1 MATEV
6 FRSNFLYSL
15 MQLQRLRR
23 HFGIGICARNL
34 AGPTV
39 SGALLTKSQD
49 LRTKAAQA
57 NCEIQASKC
66 KGTVLSVGMAFES
79 LVFRNARD
87 NTEVASA

>member
-6 FRSNFLYSL
+6 FRSNFLFSL
-15 MQLQRLRR
+15 MQLQRLRK
-23 HFGIGICARNL
+23 HFGIGICAKIL
-34 AGPTV
+34 AGLTLTA
-39 SGALLTKSQD
+39 ALLTKSQN
-49 LRTKAAQA
+49 LRIKAAQA

-87 NTEVASA
+87 NTEVVSA